1 MGNVLMQL
9 LQLAL
14 HRDDTPGLVSTTLKF
29 LHPYY
34 SLTSK
39 LHSVLPTGK
48 KKMTHATTQNDS
60 DDNGAKMLYQFCIFK
75 GYSMATLAFG

>member
-14 HRDDTPGLVSTTLKF
+14 HRDDTSGLVSTTLKF

-48 KKMTHATTQNDS
+48 KK
-60 DDNGAKMLYQFCIFK
+60 
-75 GYSMATLAFG
+75 